1 MLKQKN
7 FTEISILRVE
17 KTITLAQGLIKAMHE
32 IYSLS
37 RRPMVLIPAVFFKQ
51 LSSIIKY
58 PIPFLTLVFPLFLL
72 FHTSWIFFLNPL
84 LQTDILKCG

>member
-1 MLKQKN
+1 MLTKTK
-7 FTEISILRVE
+7 FYRTSILRVE
-17 KTITLAQGLIKAMHE
+17 KTITLAQGLIEAMHE

-37 RRPMVLIPAVFFKQ
+37 RHPMVLIPAVFFKQ

>member
-1 MLKQKN
+1 MLTKTK
-7 FTEISILRVE
+7 FYRTSILRVE
-17 KTITLAQGLIKAMHE
+17 KTITLAQGLIEAMHE

-72 FHTSWIFFLNPL
+72 FHTSWIFFVNPL
-84 LQTDILKCG
+84 LQTDIL

>member
-1 MLKQKN
+1 MLTKTK
-7 FTEISILRVE
+7 FYRTSILRVE
-17 KTITLAQGLIKAMHE
+17 KTITLAQGLIEAMHE

-58 PIPFLTLVFPLFLL
+58 PIPFLTLVFLLFLL

>member
-1 MLKQKN
+1 MLTKTK
-7 FTEISILRVE
+7 FYRTSILRVE
-17 KTITLAQGLIKAMHE
+17 KTITLAQGLIEAMHE

-84 LQTDILKCG
+84 LQTNILKCG